1 MIAKIVHLLQQRKPN
16 APPEWLKKLPQM
28 AKRLE
33 ESLYRSAKSFAEYN
47 DAGTLKMR
55 LQQLAVNIGMKT
67 KKMQQQQAILQHQ
80 KTQTARPLQQQP
92 QQQQQQQQQNQ
103 EHSVESETSNVLP
116 EPSNVVSV
124 GFGDLGLDQWD
135 NITSNNNNNNNN
147 NEEFEDL
154 APIPYFPEMM
164 NKPLDACSGRT
175 LPSHPIEPLLHSL
188 DPMPRSVVSADND
201 DEQYNW
207 REAISNIESNSVVK
221 NDRSNDSWNLPV
233 ISFDGR
239 GSEKNQILFQPMD
252 PTEMDSIFE

>member
-1 MIAKIVHLLQQRKPN
+1 MCVNFVPALVF
-16 APPEWLKKLPQM
+16 
-28 AKRLE
+28 
-33 ESLYRSAKSFAEYN
+33 AKSAPSSRSLISIPIN
-47 DAGTLKMR
+47 NT
-55 LQQLAVNIGMKT
+55 QQFGCAF
-67 KKMQQQQAILQHQ
+67 H
-80 KTQTARPLQQQP
+80 PPP
-92 QQQQQQQQQNQ
+92 QY
-103 EHSVESETSNVLP
+103 
-116 EPSNVVSV
+116 
-124 GFGDLGLDQWD
+124 
-135 NITSNNNNNNNN
+135 NNNNNNN

-207 REAISNIESNSVVK
+207 REAISNIESNYVVK